1 MILSGNLEVPFLT
14 FSGLKCTH
22 CFPNPKP
29 YFKWSLFRIVQIY
42 TRRFTYIQ
50 RKMARE
56 LLNFNLL
63 ILSMISLASH
73 PYWVLS
79 NLIQKIY
86 IFETDVYV
94 IVLLS
99 LLFTQELLP
108 LKAIIYI
115 IINYIQKVNVRI
127 YYLYTWNFPTKIF
140 HQMEPINIYWPFY
153 STHRL
158 LKRQKPSY
166 KFNADCW
173 YNFIDIIKRKFT
185 STFQLWVATNPKS
198 DAQVSVFW

>member
-1 MILSGNLEVPFLT
+1 
-14 FSGLKCTH
+14 
-22 CFPNPKP
+22 
-29 YFKWSLFRIVQIY
+29 
-42 TRRFTYIQ
+42 
-50 RKMARE
+50 MARE

-140 HQMEPINIYWPFY
+140 HQMEPINIY
-153 STHRL
+153 
-158 LKRQKPSY
+158 
-166 KFNADCW
+166 
-173 YNFIDIIKRKFT
+173 
-185 STFQLWVATNPKS
+185 
-198 DAQVSVFW
+198 

>member
-1 MILSGNLEVPFLT
+1 MPFWS

-56 LLNFNLL
+56 LFNFNLL
-63 ILSMISLASH
+63 ILKHDFFGQTPILGFEQL
-73 PYWVLS
+73 Y
-79 NLIQKIY
+79 LINKKIY

-99 LLFTQELLP
+99 LLFTQQLLP

-127 YYLYTWNFPTKIF
+127 YYLYTWNFPTKIPSNGT
-140 HQMEPINIYWPFY
+140 HQYLSRPLY
-153 STHRL
+153 STH
-158 LKRQKPSY
+158 
-166 KFNADCW
+166 
-173 YNFIDIIKRKFT
+173 
-185 STFQLWVATNPKS
+185 
-198 DAQVSVFW
+198 